1 MDSPINRRTFTRN
14 VAAAGALA
22 ALAPTARP
30 AGANDRVRLGFIG
43 VGNRGDQLL
52 DAFLVHK
59 DAEVAALCDVY
70 EPYLEPARKKAGGK
84 AALFHDYRQLLAQR
98 DLDAVVIATPDHWHA
113 LIFVAACRAQKDVYC
128 EKPLSLT
135 IAEGRKMCDV
145 ARETSR
151 VTQVGLHRRSAA
163 YVKEAVEVLRSGAI
177 GHVTEAKCYH
187 LRNESPLGIGNPPDS
202 DPPAGLDWDFWLGP
216 AAKVP
221 YNPNKCLYKFRW
233 FWDYSGGQLT
243 NFGTHYLDVIQ
254 WGLGQDAPRGVC
266 ALGGKFAVPDNRQIP
281 DTFEVVWEYQNA
293 LVTFSQINAN
303 RSGMNARGSE
313 MEFRGT
319 NGTLFL
325 MEGQGYEIVPER
337 IVTKELPALS
347 PIARA
352 ENAAQNRMTKV
363 AMAPKSSKGSN
374 NVANTADHARNF
386 LDCVKSRKETHCPVE
401 TGHRST
407 SATLLAKM
415 AFLRGRHLTWDAKAE
430 RVTNDEEANRLLS
443 YHYREPWRLA

>member
-1 MDSPINRRTFTRN
+1 MGDDAMATKINRRTFA
-14 VAAAGALA
+14 VGALA
-22 ALAPTARP
+22 ALAPAAR
-30 AGANDRVRLGFIG
+30 ALGSNDRVRLGFIG

-59 DAEVAALCDVY
+59 DAEVAALCDLY
-70 EPYLEPARKKAGGK
+70 DPYLEAARTKAGGTPETFK
-84 AALFHDYRQLLAQR
+84 DYRKLLAQR

-113 LIFVAACRAQKDVYC
+113 LIFVDACRAQKDVYC
-128 EKPLSLT
+128 EKPLGLT

-163 YVKEAVEVLRSGAI
+163 YVREAVELLRSGAI
-177 GHVTEAKCYH
+177 GQITEAKCYH
-187 LRNESPLGIGNPPDS
+187 LRNESPLGIGNPPDGE
-202 DPPAGLDWDFWLGP
+202 PPPGLDWDFWLGP

-266 ALGGKFAVPDNRQIP
+266 ALGGKFAIPDNRQIP
-281 DTFEVVWEYQNA
+281 DTLEVVWEYQNA

-303 RSGMNARGSE
+303 RSAMNARGWE

-319 NGTLFL
+319 NGTMFL
-325 MEGQGYEIVPER
+325 MDGQGYEIVPER
-337 IVTKELPALS
+337 VVTKELPALS

-352 ENAAQNRMTKV
+352 ENAAQSRMTKV
-363 AMAPKSSKGSN
+363 AMAAKSSKGSN
-374 NVANTADHARNF
+374 NV
-386 LDCVKSRKETHCPVE
+386 
-401 TGHRST
+401 
-407 SATLLAKM
+407 
-415 AFLRGRHLTWDAKAE
+415 
-430 RVTNDEEANRLLS
+430 
-443 YHYREPWRLA
+443 